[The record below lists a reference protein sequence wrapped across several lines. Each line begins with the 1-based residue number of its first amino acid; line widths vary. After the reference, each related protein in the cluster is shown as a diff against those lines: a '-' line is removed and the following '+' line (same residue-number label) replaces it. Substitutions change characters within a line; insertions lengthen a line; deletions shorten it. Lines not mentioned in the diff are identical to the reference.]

1 MPTEQKIL
9 EVKRLTELF
18 KDKPNIFI
26 LNYSK
31 ITVKDITILR
41 QKIKELE
48 SNYFVAKNTLLKR
61 AFQELGMEFLNDYL
75 EGPTALVINHSKP
88 ELVAKILV
96 DYSSKNP
103 EFYFKGGFI
112 DSKVEKKENLKIL
125 ATLPPKEELIAKFLY
140 VLNSPIQRLINVL
153 SAPVNNLCRVLNAI
167 ASNK

>member
-9 EVKRLTELF
+9 EVKRLIELF
-18 KDKPNIFI
+18 KDKPNLFI

-41 QKIKELE
+41 QKIKELQ

-61 AFQELGMEFLNDYL
+61 AFQELGMDFLNDYL
-75 EGPTALVINHSKP
+75 EGPTALVINRSKP
-88 ELVAKILV
+88 ELVAKLLV

-103 EFYFKGGFI
+103 EFYFKGGYI
-112 DSKVEKKENLKIL
+112 DGKVEKKENLKTL
-125 ATLPPKEELIAKFLY
+125 ATLPAREELIAKFLY
-140 VLNSPIQRLINVL
+140 VLNSPIQKLVNVL
-153 SAPVNNLCRVLNAI
+153 SAPTSNLCRVFSAI